1 MVQHKEKVANT
12 ITTWA
17 MFATVMTQVLPQQDD
32 QFCHS
37 FTATTKVQQKVA
49 QSKLGEFAP
58 LGNNKFAN
66 KAETNKLDFVKDEKR
81 RKNGIHAHVS
91 KFKLE

>member
-17 MFATVMTQVLPQQDD
+17 MFATVMTQVLAQQDD
-32 QFCHS
+32 QFCQ
-37 FTATTKVQQKVA
+37 FYCNYKVQQKVA

-66 KAETNKLDFVKDEKR
+66 KPKACQNE
-81 RKNGIHAHVS
+81 
-91 KFKLE
+91 

>member
-1 MVQHKEKVANT
+1 
-12 ITTWA
+12 

-32 QFCHS
+32 QFCRFYCNYKS
-37 FTATTKVQQKVA
+37 TTKGSS

-66 KAETNKLDFVKDEKR
+66 KAKTNKLDFVKDEQKEGGKMR
-81 RKNGIHAHVS
+81 SMHMFQ